1 MRILVLQS
9 QTPFTRGGAE
19 VLAEGLVNA
28 LNQRGHQADV
38 VTVPFKWYPPERL
51 FDSAIA
57 WRMLDLSEVNGSRVD
72 AVVCTKYPTWAAKH
86 PNKVLW
92 LVHQHRQAYDL
103 YGSQYSDFG
112 PGAEDRRTRERVID
126 VDRRGI
132 NECQARFAISENV
145 AKRLREFNGIEATSL
160 YPPVQ
165 DRDLWPE
172 RYDPFILSVAR
183 LDALKRVDALI
194 EAWPMV
200 DTAFSLK
207 ITSDGPSR
215 DLLERRVR
223 ELGIGDRV
231 EFLGRVSDERLAQLF
246 RRCRAVYYAP
256 IDEDYGYTAVEGLT
270 AGKPVIT
277 AADSGG
283 VLEFVREGVTGTISP
298 LDPVSL
304 SSAINTYL
312 DVELAKLHGARGQA
326 ATAGIT
332 WENVIRSLFG
342 PEA

>member
-1 MRILVLQS
+1 MRILVLHS
-9 QTPFTRGGAE
+9 QIPFMRGGAE

-28 LNQRGHQADV
+28 LNLRGHQADI
-38 VTVPFKWYPPERL
+38 VTVPLKWYPPARL

-57 WRMLDLSEVNGSRVD
+57 WRMLDLTEVNGSRVD
-72 AVVCTKYPTWAAKH
+72 AVVCTKFPTWAAKH
-86 PNKVLW
+86 PNKILW

-103 YGSQYSDFG
+103 YGSRYSDFG
-112 PGAEDRRTRERVID
+112 PGVEDRRMRERVID

-132 NECQARFAISENV
+132 SECRARFAISENV
-145 AKRLREFNGIEATSL
+145 AMRLREFNGIEATSL

-200 DTAFSLK
+200 DKALSLK

-215 DLLERRVR
+215 DLLVRRVH
-223 ELGIGDRV
+223 ELGIADRV
-231 EFLGRVSDERLAQLF
+231 EFLGIVSDERLAELF
-246 RRCRAVYYAP
+246 RTCRAVYYAP

-270 AGKPVIT
+270 AGKPVIS

-283 VLEFVREGVTGTISP
+283 VLEFVREGVTGTISQ
-298 LDPVSL
+298 LDPESL
-304 SSAINTYL
+304 SEAINWYL
-312 DVELAKLHGARGQA
+312 DIDLAKRQGARGQD
-326 ATAGIT
+326 ATSGIT
-332 WENVIRSLFG
+332 WEKVIQSLFG